1 MWIAICFIH
10 PLYFDSV
17 SCLCFVECDI
27 GDILGDKNKIRML
40 VILMEKGPLKKTELY
55 HFCSNN
61 ALNARK
67 LDELSSV
74 GLVILDVDRFQNNQT
89 TVSLTSMGISVAK
102 KLVAIRDIIS
112 GEVPV
117 TEPTTNHSAFS
128 EVLDSLNTSE

>member
-1 MWIAICFIH
+1 
-10 PLYFDSV
+10 
-17 SCLCFVECDI
+17 
-27 GDILGDKNKIRML
+27 ML

-89 TVSLTSMGISVAK
+89 TVSLTSMGVSVAK

-112 GEVPV
+112 GTCT
-117 TEPTTNHSAFS
+117 TESTTNHSTSS
-128 EVLDSLNTSE
+128 EVLDPLNTSE